1 MSTALSPYIILSIIF
16 LHFVMLMVIAYFT
29 SKDSGNQSFF
39 VANKKAPWGLVAYG
53 MIGASISGVTFLSI
67 PGAVGAGGVNQSFS
81 YMQMVMGYMLGYA
94 VVALVL
100 MPLYYRLNLISIY
113 TYLEHRYGISA
124 YKTGAAFFLLS
135 RSVGTAFRMF
145 LMALVL
151 HKFVLEGFGIPFWL
165 TAFIVPFLIW
175 IYTFKGGTQTVLW
188 TDSIQTTVFLLAVVF
203 TIFDIAHKLDTDFF
217 GLIEKVYNSHYS
229 QMFFFKDGWSDPNNF
244 FKMFI
249 SGALITMTMTG
260 LDQDLMQKNLSCKN
274 IGDAQKNMFTFSF
287 TLIFVNLLFITLGAS
302 LYIFANHTGL
312 ELPNKSDQLFPYMA
326 FNHLSP
332 YVGILCMLGLV
343 ASSYASADSALTSL
357 TTSFCVDFLNFQ
369 KRSKLAEEYHQEAEM
384 NTRLE
389 KERFR
394 VHLGATVAIAILII
408 LFSAIGN
415 EAVINQLFKAAG
427 YTYGPLL
434 GLFAFGILT
443 EYKIKDKFVPYI
455 CLLAPVLS
463 FIIDKNSQSWFGG
476 LSISFL
482 ILLVNG
488 LITMFGLWLIR
499 EKES

>member
-1 MSTALSPYIILSIIF
+1 
-16 LHFVMLMVIAYFT
+16 
-29 SKDSGNQSFF
+29 
-39 VANKKAPWGLVAYG
+39 
-53 MIGASISGVTFLSI
+53 
-67 PGAVGAGGVNQSFS
+67 
-81 YMQMVMGYMLGYA
+81 
-94 VVALVL
+94 
-100 MPLYYRLNLISIY
+100 
-113 TYLEHRYGISA
+113 
-124 YKTGAAFFLLS
+124 
-135 RSVGTAFRMF
+135 
-145 LMALVL
+145 
-151 HKFVLEGFGIPFWL
+151 
-165 TAFIVPFLIW
+165 
-175 IYTFKGGTQTVLW
+175 
-188 TDSIQTTVFLLAVVF
+188 
-203 TIFDIAHKLDTDFF
+203 
-217 GLIEKVYNSHYS
+217 
-229 QMFFFKDGWSDPNNF
+229 
-244 FKMFI
+244 
-249 SGALITMTMTG
+249 
-260 LDQDLMQKNLSCKN
+260 
-274 IGDAQKNMFTFSF
+274 
-287 TLIFVNLLFITLGAS
+287 
-302 LYIFANHTGL
+302 
-312 ELPNKSDQLFPYMA
+312 
-326 FNHLSP
+326 
-332 YVGILCMLGLV
+332 
-343 ASSYASADSALTSL
+343 
-357 TTSFCVDFLNFQ
+357 
-369 KRSKLAEEYHQEAEM
+369 M

>member
-1 MSTALSPYIILSIIF
+1 
-16 LHFVMLMVIAYFT
+16 MLLVIAHFT
-29 SKDSGNQSFF
+29 SKDSGNASFF
-39 VANKKAPWGLVAYG
+39 VANKKAPWALVSYG

-67 PGAVGAGGVNQSFS
+67 PGAIGAGGVNQSFS

-113 TYLEHRYGISA
+113 TYLDQRYGLAA
-124 YKTGAAFFLLS
+124 YKTGAAYFLLS

-145 LMALVL
+145 LMAMVL

-175 IYTFKGGTQTVLW
+175 VYTFKGGTQTVLW
-188 TDSIQTTVFLLAVVF
+188 TDSIQTTVFLLAVVL
-203 TIFDIAHKLDTDFF
+203 TVMDIAHKLDTNFA
-217 GLIEKVYNSHYS
+217 GLIGKIYDSSYS
-229 QMFFFKDGWSDPNNF
+229 QVFFFKDGWSDPNNF

-260 LDQDLMQKNLSCKN
+260 LDQDLMQKNLSCRN
-274 IGDAQKNMFTFSF
+274 IKDAQKNMLAFSI
-287 TLIFVNLLFITLGAS
+287 TLVFVNLLFIMLGAS
-302 LYIFANHTGL
+302 LYIFANHSGI
-312 ELPNKSDQLFPYMA
+312 EIPAKSDQIFPFMA

-343 ASSYASADSALTSL
+343 ASSYASADSALTAL

-369 KRSKLAEEYHQEAEM
+369 KRSKLAADYQQEAEM
-384 NTRLE
+384 NVRLE
-389 KERFR
+389 KERFK
-394 VHLGATVAIAILII
+394 VHLGATVVIAILII
-408 LFSAIGN
+408 VFSMVSDV
-415 EAVINQLFKAAG
+415 AVINQLFKAAG

-443 EYKIKDKFVPYI
+443 KHDVKDKWVPYVCVI
-455 CLLAPVLS
+455 APIVS
-463 FIIDKNSQSWFGG
+463 YIIDKNSQSWFWG

-482 ILLVNG
+482 ILAING
-488 LITMFGLWLIR
+488 LLTMLGLWLIR
-499 EKES
+499 VKQ